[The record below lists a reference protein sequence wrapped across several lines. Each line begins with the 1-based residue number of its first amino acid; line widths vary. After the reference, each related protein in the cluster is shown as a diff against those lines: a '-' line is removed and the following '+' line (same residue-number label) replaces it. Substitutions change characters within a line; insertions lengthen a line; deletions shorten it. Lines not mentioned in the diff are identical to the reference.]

1 VSALILFLLKVTV
14 GLRVTDEQETE
25 GLDVALHDERGD
37 IHWARFAKA
46 GTAAP
51 DTPSHF
57 RPGRAHVLLKQS
69 PRPTGTAPAWSGQA
83 RRGRHRRGLQPMA
96 DSAQLTYAIDT
107 FYFLITGALV
117 MWMAAGFAMLEAGLV
132 RAKNTAEILT
142 KNVALYSIAC
152 IMYMLIGYGMMYPAG
167 GNGIIPQIDW
177 SFMFGGDHSEAE
189 ILADGLNHAKM
200 SDFFFQVVFVA
211 TAMSIVSGAVAERMK
226 LWSFLFFAV
235 VMTGF
240 IYPVQGY
247 WKWGEGWLHAL
258 NFQDFAGSGVVH
270 LAGASA
276 ALAGVLLL
284 GPRRGKYGNDGSIH
298 AIPGANLPL
307 ATLGTF
313 TLWLGWFGF
322 NGGSQLAMTGFENTN
337 AVAAIFVN
345 TNMAAAG
352 GLVLALT
359 TARLLFG
366 KADLTM
372 ALNGALAGLVAI
384 TAEPLTPSPLAATL
398 IGGVGGVIVVFAIL
412 SLDKLRID
420 DPVGAIAVH
429 GVVGMWGLMAV
440 PITNPDAG
448 FGAQAIGLGAILGWV
463 FITATIA
470 WLVLKVTVGIR
481 VDEEEEYEGVDV
493 GECGLEAYPE
503 FVGARGTGL

>member
-1 VSALILFLLKVTV
+1 MESPEIQLAYAL
-14 GLRVTDEQETE
+14 
-25 GLDVALHDERGD
+25 
-37 IHWARFAKA
+37 
-46 GTAAP
+46 
-51 DTPSHF
+51 
-57 RPGRAHVLLKQS
+57 
-69 PRPTGTAPAWSGQA
+69 
-83 RRGRHRRGLQPMA
+83 
-96 DSAQLTYAIDT
+96 DT

-142 KNVALYSIAC
+142 KNIALYSIAC
-152 IMYMLIGYGMMYPAG
+152 IMYMLIGYGIMYPAG

-177 SFMFGGDHSEAE
+177 SNMFMFTSAAKDNSLEAVLASDGE
-189 ILADGLNHAKM
+189 TYYAGLADI
-200 SDFFFQVVFVA
+200 FFQVVFVA

-226 LWSFLFFAV
+226 LWAFLLFAV
-235 VMTGF
+235 FMTGF

-247 WKWGEGWLHAL
+247 WKWGGGWLDGIGF
-258 NFQDFAGSGVVH
+258 NDFAGSGIVH
-270 LAGASA
+270 LCGASA

-284 GPRRGKYGNDGSIH
+284 GARKGKYGKDGSIN

-313 TLWLGWFGF
+313 ILWLGWFGF
-322 NGGSQLAMTGFENTN
+322 NGGSQLVVSNISDAN
-337 AVAAIFVN
+337 AVAGVFVN

-352 GLVLALT
+352 GMVLGLI

-384 TAEPLTPSPLAATL
+384 TAEPLTPTPLAATL
-398 IGGVGGVIVVFAIL
+398 IGGVGGVIVVFAIVTI
-412 SLDKLRID
+412 DKLRVD
-420 DPVGAIAVH
+420 DPVGAISVH

-440 PITNPDAG
+440 PITNTDAS
-448 FGAQAIGLGAILGWV
+448 FAAQAIGLGSILGWV
-463 FITATIA
+463 FITSFII
-470 WLVLKVTVGIR
+470 WLLIKLIMGIR
-481 VDEEEEYEGVDV
+481 VSEEEEYEGVDV

-503 FVGARGTGL
+503 FMGARGST